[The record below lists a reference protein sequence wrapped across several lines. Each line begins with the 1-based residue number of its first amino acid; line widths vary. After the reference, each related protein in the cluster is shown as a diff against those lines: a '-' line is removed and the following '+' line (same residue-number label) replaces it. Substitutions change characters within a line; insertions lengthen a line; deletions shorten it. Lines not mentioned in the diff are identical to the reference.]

1 MKTIKLVQY
10 KLNTDL
16 IGPLYLVA
24 SDKGLR
30 GIYWSR
36 QKSEML
42 NDLVPAGEAG
52 AMLSRAVTQ
61 LREYFAGKRKVFDV
75 PLDVLG
81 TEFQRKVWGELS
93 RIPYGS
99 TCSYTDIARRI
110 RNAKAVRA
118 VGTANGRNPLSI
130 VIPCHRV
137 VSANGTL
144 GGYAGGLE
152 TKQKLLRLEGAWGAH
167 S

>member
-1 MKTIKLVQY
+1 MKTIKSVQY
-10 KLNTDL
+10 KLNTGL

-30 GIYWSR
+30 GIFWSR

-42 NDLVPAGEAG
+42 DDLAHAGQAG
-52 AMLSRAVTQ
+52 AILLRAIKQ
-61 LREYFAGKRKVFDV
+61 LMEYFAGRRKVFDV
-75 PLDVLG
+75 PLDILG
-81 TEFQRKVWGELS
+81 TEFQRKVWDELS
-93 RIPYGS
+93 RVPYGS

-130 VIPCHRV
+130 IIPCHRV

-152 TKQKLLRLEGAWGAH
+152 TKAKLLRLEGAWDAH